1 MLWRHVY
8 WLREQSCVWTKIYIH
23 VANFH
28 LITQS
33 HAMSARRDFETNRVE
48 NWKLFLSSS
57 ADLHLHHCTQLQFCV
72 HASKHYMSVF
82 TVQSTLSVVLV
93 ETYHLTS
100 DTVFSGRVPTVV
112 EIAADCRSSGFPQMF
127 SKTHHLQK
135 QHVLVHYLL
144 FLTHLWYTI
153 TSRRVK
159 SWQIKPQWVSYPCC
173 LFL

>member
-33 HAMSARRDFETNRVE
+33 HETSARHDFETNRAE
-48 NWKLFLSSS
+48 NWKLLLSSS

-82 TVQSTLSVVLV
+82 NVQSKLSVMVV

-100 DTVFSGRVPTVV
+100 AFSGRVPTFVV
-112 EIAADCRSSGFPQMF
+112 TAAHLRSSGFPQMF
-127 SKTHHLQK
+127 SRTHHLKK
-135 QHVLVHYLL
+135 QHVTYIL
-144 FLTHLWYTI
+144 FAISNTPLIYNH
-153 TSRRVK
+153 K
-159 SWQIKPQWVSYPCC
+159 
-173 LFL
+173 